1 MANKKLE
8 IMTLEQ
14 IFTDKTI
21 KAKAKV
27 KQIGEWLL
35 EGTLPIDELL
45 AFSEKQTKP
54 IKGSCIESI
63 EYATKK
69 QPEIADE
76 AVFLFVTNALK
87 EDEPRIKWESAKVI
101 GNIAKLFPSDLSNTI
116 NNLLVNAKSDG
127 TVVRWASA
135 LALGEILKLKL
146 KYNATLL
153 PKVEKLSDA
162 EEDNGVKNKYLGALK
177 KIKK

>member
-1 MANKKLE
+1 
-8 IMTLEQ
+8 MTLEQ

-35 EGTLPIDELL
+35 EGTLPINELMV
-45 AFSEKQTKP
+45 FSENQPKP
-54 IKGSCIESI
+54 IKASCIEAI

-69 QPEIADE
+69 QPKIADE
-76 AVFLFVTNALK
+76 TVFTFVTKSLK
-87 EDEPRIKWESAKVI
+87 EDEPRVKWESAKVI
-101 GNIAKLFPSDLSNTI
+101 GNIAKLFPADLSDAI
-116 NNLLVNAKSDG
+116 KNLLSNAKFDG

-135 LALGEILKLKL
+135 FALGEILKLKL
-146 KYNATLL
+146 EYNSTLL
-153 PKVEKLSDA
+153 TKIEKLADA
-162 EEDNGVKNKYLGALK
+162 EQDNGVKNKYLGALK

>member
-1 MANKKLE
+1 
-8 IMTLEQ
+8 MTLEQ

-35 EGTLPIDELL
+35 EGTLPIDELM

-54 IKGSCIESI
+54 IKGSCIEAI
-63 EYATKK
+63 EYATKI
-69 QPEIADE
+69 QPNIADE
-76 AVFLFVTNALK
+76 SVFTFVTKCLK

-101 GNIAKLFPSDLSNTI
+101 GNIAKLFPTDLSDAI
-116 NNLLVNAKSDG
+116 KNLLTNSKSEG

-135 LALGEILKLKL
+135 FALGEILKLKL
-146 KYNATLL
+146 EYNATLL
-153 PKVEKLSDA
+153 PKVEKLLDI
-162 EEDNGVKNKYLGALK
+162 EEDNGVKNKYLGAIK